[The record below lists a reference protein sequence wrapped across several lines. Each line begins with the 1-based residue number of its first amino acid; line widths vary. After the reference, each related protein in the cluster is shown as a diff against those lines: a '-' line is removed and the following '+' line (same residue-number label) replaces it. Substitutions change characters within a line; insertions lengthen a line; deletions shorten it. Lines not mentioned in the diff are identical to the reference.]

1 MNPNLLDLVALNPQG
16 ESNRSLTL
24 EDLQVNPGLA
34 PFLVSSTR
42 SVVWV
47 PHASKANTVRA
58 AIREREGI
66 ESELL
71 ASIIQMGQQTEWGNI
86 HELTTEG
93 VKACVGHLRDY
104 HDEPLEILVS
114 PDTDLEG
121 IEIPENLEKTEAE
134 WIPTECL
141 VVVPMDRANL
151 GTLWVIGRNKVAV
164 LVHNVSRGIAIAWR

>member
-1 MNPNLLDLVALNPQG
+1 MNPNLLDVVALKPQG
-16 ESNRSLTL
+16 EAGRSLTL
-24 EDLQVNPGLA
+24 EYLQVNPELA

-47 PHASKANTVRA
+47 HHASKENTVRA
-58 AIREREGI
+58 AVRKRQGI
-66 ESELL
+66 EAELV
-71 ASIIQMGQQTEWGNI
+71 AAVIQMGQETGWGNV

-93 VKACVGHLRDY
+93 VQACVGHLRDY
-104 HDEPLEILVS
+104 HDEPLEILIS

-121 IEIPENLEKTEAE
+121 IDIPTNVPKTEAD

-151 GTLWVIGRNKVAV
+151 GTLWVIGRHKVAA
-164 LVHNVSRGIAIAWR
+164 LVHNVARGIAVAWR